1 MTTHQLLNFNNISI
15 IDEAGRTLLDEVSG
29 CIYGGDRIVLMGASG
44 SGKSLLLSALASQ
57 IPLTQGRICLAYPN
71 QMTDIASIPPPHLRQ
86 QIALLTQTPV
96 MVDGTVRDNLMLPFG
111 FGHHK
116 AKQFDEQR
124 HIAWLARFGKSADF
138 IHQDITKL
146 SGGERQIVHFLRT
159 LQLEPTLL
167 LLDEPTAALDTVSAG
182 VLMSLVHEWL
192 DEHRAYI
199 WISHRTDEV
208 ATLGNH
214 RWQMTAG
221 RLECVPSVGL
231 ERV

>member
-1 MTTHQLLNFNNISI
+1 MSTHQLLNFNNISI
-15 IDEAGRTLLDEVSG
+15 IDETGRTLLDDISG
-29 CIYGGDRIVLMGASG
+29 SICGGDRIVLMGASG

-57 IPLTQGRICLAYPN
+57 IPLTQGQIYLTYAN
-71 QMTDIASIPPPHLRQ
+71 QMTDITSIPPPHLRQ
-86 QIALLTQTPV
+86 QIALLMQTPV

-116 AKQFDEQR
+116 AKQFDERR

-192 DEHRAYI
+192 DGHRAYI

-214 RWQMTAG
+214 RWQMMAG
-221 RLECVPSVGL
+221 RLECVASVSL

>member
-1 MTTHQLLNFNNISI
+1 MSTHQLLNFNNISI
-15 IDEAGRTLLDEVSG
+15 IDEADRTLLDDVSG
-29 CIYGGDRIVLMGASG
+29 SIYGGDRIVLMGASG

-57 IPLTQGRICLAYPN
+57 IPLTQGQICLAYAN
-71 QMTDIASIPPPHLRQ
+71 QMTDITSIPPPHLRQ
-86 QIALLTQTPV
+86 QIALLMQTPV

-116 AKQFDEQR
+116 AKQFDERR

-192 DEHRAYI
+192 DGHRAYI

-208 ATLGNH
+208 ATLGNQS
-214 RWQMTAG
+214 WQMMAG
-221 RLECVPSVGL
+221 RLECVPSVSV
-231 ERV
+231 ERI

>member
-1 MTTHQLLNFNNISI
+1 MSTHQLLNFNNISI
-15 IDEAGRTLLDEVSG
+15 IDEAGRTLLDDVSG
-29 CIYGGDRIVLMGASG
+29 SICGGDRIVLMGASG

-57 IPLTQGRICLAYPN
+57 IPLIQGRVCLAYAN
-71 QMTDIASIPPPHLRQ
+71 HMTDIASIPPPHLRQ

-96 MVDGTVRDNLMLPFG
+96 MVDGTVQDNLMLPFG

-116 AKQFDEQR
+116 AKQFDAQR

-192 DEHRAYI
+192 DGHRAYI

-208 ATLGNH
+208 ARLGNH
-214 RWQMTAG
+214 RWQMMAG
-221 RLECVPSVGL
+221 RLECVPSVSM